1 MSGAMKSGVLRRVS
15 GIWKHVHYRTRQSP
29 AHRGRDTI
37 ELLRR
42 STSDFIASDRLNHLS
57 VPRRLHSKS
66 VNCLSSDSFKPAS
79 SVACT
84 AINRDEVRRAIILV

>member
-1 MSGAMKSGVLRRVS
+1 MSGAMKSGVLQRVS
-15 GIWKHVHYRTRQSP
+15 GNMFTIQQDRAP

-66 VNCLSSDSFKPAS
+66 VNRLSPVSFKPAS

-84 AINRDEVRRAIILV
+84 AITHDEVRRAIILV